1 MLLCAVNYLDMREI
15 ATMKIEFMPGST
27 IKAAFEEA
35 IRLATLLNVWIEFNF
50 NGVTC
55 SAKSSSNAELGV
67 DNYRKAL
74 SGDNKF
80 KHAFS

>member
-1 MLLCAVNYLDMREI
+1 MRAT
-15 ATMKIEFMPGST
+15 ATMKVEFMPGDT

-55 SAKSSSNAELGV
+55 SAKYSSNAELGV
-67 DNYRKAL
+67 ENYQKAL
-74 SGDNKF
+74 SGYSEF
-80 KHAFS
+80 KSAIA

>member
-1 MLLCAVNYLDMREI
+1 MRET
-15 ATMKIEFMPGST
+15 ATMKVEFMPGST

-67 DNYRKAL
+67 VNYQKAL
-74 SGDNKF
+74 SGDSEF
-80 KHAFS
+80 KIAFA